1 MGNENATLC
10 ILVERV
16 KDLYAE
22 IEGINAEA
30 SDCRLIGSTLRLI
43 FDSNHEPLWMKCW
56 SAIEER
62 DGVDFESPMS
72 GCL

>member
-1 MGNENATLC
+1 MYATLC

-22 IEGINAEA
+22 IKGSNTEA

-43 FDSNHEPLWMKCW
+43 FESNHEPLRMKCW
-56 SAIEER
+56 SAYEEG
-62 DGVDFESPMS
+62 DGVDFESLMS
-72 GCL
+72 ECL